1 METGPYITFGGF
13 MSISSVM
20 IANRGE
26 IALRVIRTCRIMG
39 IETVLAASDAD
50 KDTIGARLA
59 DRTVIIGPPPVSTYL
74 NIPAIMKAAK
84 ESGVQALH
92 PGYGFL
98 SEKPAL
104 AQACVDNGI
113 IFIGPKAEHSQKMG
127 NKLAARE
134 LAVQCG
140 VPILPGSDKVGSYA
154 DVQLIVDDIGYPIII
169 KAAAGGGGRGMKI
182 ITEDDKGALK
192 RIFEEATAEATAAFG
207 DGTMYVEKYISNA
220 RHIEVQVLGDSHGNA
235 IHLGERDCSTQRR
248 HQKLIEE
255 AGAPN
260 ITDEVRAEIHAAA
273 IKLVKNISYENA
285 GTVEFVYDQDQ
296 QKFYFLE
303 MNTRLQVE
311 HPVTEMI
318 TGVDLVREQINIASG
333 GKIPFQQN
341 EIKFT
346 GHSIECRIN
355 AENPFEDFRPTPGV
369 ITRWEPPLG
378 PGVRMDTHCHQGYKV
393 PIFYDSLIAK
403 VITYGDDREH
413 ARLRMVA
420 ALEEFVVE
428 GISTTAPYLTKVL
441 KTPEFTEGRVNTKI
455 LEKVV

>member
-1 METGPYITFGGF
+1 
-13 MSISSVM
+13 MSISSIL

-26 IALRVIRTCRIMG
+26 IAVRVIRTCRVLG
-39 IETVLAASDAD
+39 IETVLAASEAD

-74 NIPAIMKAAK
+74 NIPAILKAAK
-84 ESGVQALH
+84 ETGAQALH

-127 NKLAARE
+127 NKLAARA
-134 LAVQCG
+134 LAVECG
-140 VPILPGSDKVGSYA
+140 VPILSGSDKVSSFE
-154 DVQLIVDDIGYPIII
+154 DVKRVVDDIGYPIII

-182 ITEDDKGALK
+182 ITEDDGSALK

-220 RHIEVQVLGDSHGNA
+220 RHIEVQVLGDKHGGA

-260 ITDEVRAEIHAAA
+260 ISDEVRGEIHAAA
-273 IKLVKNISYENA
+273 VKLIKNISYENA
-285 GTVEFVYDQDQ
+285 GTVEFVFDQDT

-318 TGVDLVREQINIASG
+318 TGVDLVREQINVAAG
-333 GKIPFQQN
+333 GEIPYKQS
-341 EIKFT
+341 EIKFS
-346 GHSIECRIN
+346 GHSMECRIN
-355 AENPFEDFRPTPGV
+355 SEDPFSDFKPTPGI
-369 ITRWEPPLG
+369 ITRWEPPQG
-378 PGVRMDTHCHQGYKV
+378 PGVRVDTHCHHGYKV

-403 VITYGDDREH
+403 VIVHGDDREH
-413 ARLRMVA
+413 ARRRMIA
-420 ALEEFVVE
+420 ALDELMVE
-428 GISTTAPYLTKVL
+428 GISTTAPFLKKVL
-441 KTPEFTEGRVNTKI
+441 KTPDFAGGRVNTKI